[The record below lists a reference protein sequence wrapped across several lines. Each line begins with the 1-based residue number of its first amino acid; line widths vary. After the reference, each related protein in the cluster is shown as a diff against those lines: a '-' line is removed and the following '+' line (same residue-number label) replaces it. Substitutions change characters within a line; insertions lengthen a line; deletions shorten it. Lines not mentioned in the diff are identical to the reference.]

1 MKALPKM
8 AQKASS
14 RAGVPDLQS
23 VRHVANSEWLLT
35 LIRNEAAKL
44 DRGGLHATS
53 WETRMALKTIKDE
66 CDHLSQ
72 FVSLLAERARHLV
85 D

>member
-1 MKALPKM
+1 MDSHRIP
-8 AQKASS
+8 
-14 RAGVPDLQS
+14 
-23 VRHVANSEWLLT
+23 VRIARGLT

-53 WETRMALKTIKDE
+53 WETHMALNTIKEE
-66 CDHLSQ
+66 CDHLRQ
-72 FVSLLAERARHLV
+72 FVALLGERTRHLV